1 MEQVITKKVEPEEVH
16 ERVAA
21 GAVLVDVREHDYYS
35 RFHLPEAIN
44 ISVRAINLQAP
55 DVLTDRDQEIICY
68 CNGGTRGPRAAK
80 ALMELGYRNVVVL
93 EGGLRRYMSMFEGQ

>member
-1 MEQVITKKVEPEEVH
+1 
-16 ERVAA
+16 
-21 GAVLVDVREHDYYS
+21 
-35 RFHLPEAIN
+35 
-44 ISVRAINLQAP
+44 VRAINLQAP

-80 ALMELGYRNVVVL
+80 ALMELGYRNVAVL